1 MENDGKRRTK
11 YAKLYDSLI
20 QLLQQMKARGE
31 NCLPSEREL
40 CESYRVSRITVRR
53 ALADLE
59 KDGYIFRI
67 QGKGAF
73 IGDEKF
79 RQPLSALTS
88 FTQDMQAQN
97 QRSGAKILAMELL
110 PAAGHVAEKLQV
122 TAGETVVLLR
132 RLRMLNDVPLA
143 IENCYLPI
151 KYGKA
156 VLEFMTD
163 NMSLY
168 SLLQEKCG
176 VIPVSADQYLEVGPL
191 LLWEQALFGDKVP
204 PYAMCTTRQAFDA
217 KGQVVEYVEG
227 KYRADRY
234 SYHIHMQSQQ
244 LHGQYCP

>member
-1 MENDGKRRTK
+1 MNKDGKRQTK
-11 YAKLYDSLI
+11 YARLYDALI
-20 QLLQQMKARGE
+20 LMLQQMKQQGE

-40 CESYRVSRITVRR
+40 CESYQVSRITVRR

-59 KDGYIFRI
+59 RDGYIYRV

-73 IGDEKF
+73 VSGGKF
-79 RQPLSALTS
+79 LQPLSALTS

-97 QRSGAKILAMELL
+97 RRSGAKILAMEQI
-110 PAAGHVAEKLQV
+110 PASGQIAEKLAV
-122 TAGETVVLLR
+122 APGETVVLLR
-132 RLRMLNDVPLA
+132 RLRMINEVPLA
-143 IENCYLPI
+143 IENCYLPM
-151 KYGKA
+151 KYGKT
-156 VLEFMTD
+156 VLEHMAD
-163 NMSLY
+163 DMSLY

-176 VIPVSADQYLEVGPL
+176 VIPVTADQCLEVGPL

-204 PYAMCTTRQAFDA
+204 PYAMCTTRQAFDEQ
-217 KGQVVEYVEG
+217 GQVVEYVEG